1 MPNLTDY
8 LFWRGDLLLD
18 ERPLDDADALCLAAL
33 SYLDLSEALPTPQ
46 AILPLGEACA
56 PLLGVAQDELESRVH
71 SLADIDR
78 RFISALSS
86 SARFGSSVVR
96 AYTQVGGTPDEGL
109 TAQGG
114 SSAARE
120 GAPGV
125 RGDEPGAQFAALTV
139 DLGARLTAVAF
150 RGTDLSL
157 VGWRENFM
165 LGFRVTPAQELAAEY
180 LLRELRSARDRGRRV
195 VACGHS
201 KGGNLA
207 EYACLRAPEDL
218 QALVDRC
225 WSFDGPGTDPEVVP
239 GSAAG
244 RLRGRLS
251 RVRPAYSVVGELF
264 DRPDEPRAYV
274 ESDARG
280 IAQHDLM
287 SWQTAPEGLVRAE
300 GLDRDA
306 ETLDRAIAD
315 WMGSV
320 GMEERQTLT
329 DELFDALA
337 AGGARTLDEVG
348 ATARS
353 VQRVAAAALTSSVS
367 TKQVVARLLAALFG
381 ANVDAARSRA
391 AEALGDAWRSVAS
404 LAPGG
409 WPELGRRDEGDAAP
423 A

>member
-8 LFWRGDLLLD
+8 LSWRGDLLLD
-18 ERPLDDADALCLAAL
+18 ERPLNDADALCLAAL
-33 SYLDLSEALPTPQ
+33 SYLDLSAALPTPQ
-46 AILPLGEACA
+46 ASLPLGEACA
-56 PLLGVAQDELESRVH
+56 PLLVVAQEELESRVH

-78 RFISALSS
+78 GFVAALSS
-86 SARFGSSVVR
+86 SARFGSAAVR
-96 AYTQVGGTPDEGL
+96 AYTQVSGTP
-109 TAQGG
+109 G
-114 SSAARE
+114 S
-120 GAPGV
+120 
-125 RGDEPGAQFAALTV
+125 EPGTQFAALAV

-165 LGFRVTPAQELAAEY
+165 LGFRVTPAQELAADY
-180 LLRELRSARDRGRRV
+180 LLRELRFARDRVRRV
-195 VACGHS
+195 VVCGHS

-207 EYACLRAPEDL
+207 EYACLRAPQDL

-239 GSAAG
+239 ASAAG

-409 WPELGRRDEGDAAP
+409 WPEPGRRDEGDAAP